1 MDKVLQASSGQG
13 VGMAKEIK
21 RTDNPEKAKIFD
33 EAMAIIKS
41 GRVKP
46 GFKGLTDEEA
56 LKVIMIDTGYDEQ
69 RARFI
74 LAQERGELP
83 DETVD
88 DQGNKIRNIY

>member
-1 MDKVLQASSGQG
+1 MVKIIRRPD
-13 VGMAKEIK
+13 
-21 RTDNPEKAKIFD
+21 DPEKAKIYD
-33 EAMAIIKS
+33 EAIAILNS

-46 GFKGLTDEEA
+46 GFEGLTDEEA
-56 LKVIMIDTGYDEQ
+56 LKVIMIDTGYDEH

-88 DQGNKIRNIY
+88 DEGKKIKIIY